1 METNMQRT
9 LRWVNVVGLTFFVVV
24 PTTAWAQ
31 VIGVFRWQLAPFCN
45 VVTLTVEQ
53 KGLQYALT
61 GFDDMCG
68 GARRGAATGLAQPN
82 PDGTIGFG
90 ITVVRPDGLAVQHSA
105 AISLATL
112 SGTWSDDYGNG
123 GSFLFSVSTATGSP
137 RPLTLKGV
145 YSVNG
150 TPISATPSSTLA
162 RDSISFGRSL
172 PFTPQARVV
181 VSAGTVPECPGTAQ
195 SPAAAPGFLC
205 VYERFFSSRIT
216 PITVHDSTGN
226 SNTADRVGAIVLVF
240 NSGAA
245 VFGSSGTWA
254 VTVP

>member
-1 METNMQRT
+1 MRRT
-9 LRWVNVVGLTFFVVV
+9 FRSFILVVLTFFVGGT
-24 PTTAWAQ
+24 TTAWAQ

-68 GARRGAATGLAQPN
+68 GVRRGTATGLAQPN

-105 AISLATL
+105 AISLGTL
-112 SGTWSDDYGNG
+112 SGTWSDDYGNS
-123 GSFLFSVSTATGSP
+123 GSFLFNVSSAAGSP
-137 RPLTLKGV
+137 RPLTIRGV
-145 YSVNG
+145 YSTNG
-150 TPISATPSSTLA
+150 TPISATPSSTLT
-162 RDSISFGRSL
+162 RDSISFGRNL

-181 VSAGTVPECPGTAQ
+181 GSGAGTVPECSGTAQ
-195 SPAAAPGFLC
+195 APTAAPGFLC
-205 VYERFFSSRIT
+205 VYERFFSSRVI
-216 PITVHDSTGN
+216 PITVHNSSGN
-226 SNTADRVGAIVLVF
+226 TNTADPSGAIVLVF
-240 NSGAA
+240 NSGGA